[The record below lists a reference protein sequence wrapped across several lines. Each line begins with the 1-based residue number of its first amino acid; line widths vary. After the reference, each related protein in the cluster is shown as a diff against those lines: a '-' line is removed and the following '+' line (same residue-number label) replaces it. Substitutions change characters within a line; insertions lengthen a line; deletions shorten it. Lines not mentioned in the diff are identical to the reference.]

1 MTRVDATSGLS
12 SAEASQRLLR
22 DGPNELP
29 TERPRSL
36 LRQTWS
42 VVREPMLLLLL
53 AAGAINFLL
62 AEVLDAA
69 ILASFVL
76 LVIGISLY
84 QRHKT
89 ENALGALRSLSSP
102 RALVLRDG
110 ARARIAGREVV
121 PGDLVILAEGDRVPA
136 DGVLIEAINLYIDE
150 SALTGE
156 SVAVSKSADAA
167 ETAMGPPGGD
177 DSPWVFSGTLIVRG
191 HGLACIKA
199 TGASTALGRIGG
211 QLRNL
216 ASPRTRLQREF
227 DRLVWAFAALGSLA
241 AIAVILIYGFTR
253 GQWLEAGLA
262 GITTAMAVLPEEIPV
277 VFSLF
282 LALGA
287 WRMSRVRVLTRSPP
301 AIETLGSATVVCV
314 DKTGTLTRNAMT
326 VREIGVSD
334 ETHVLDGTGISAN
347 LDRLVSIAA
356 SACPVEG
363 VDPMDRAFVD
373 LAERIHVPTLRA
385 DSRLVQE
392 YALSDELRC
401 VGHVWRRRDNSLDI
415 AVKGA
420 PEDLLALSDMPAA
433 EREGW
438 HRRIDVATADGL
450 RVLGVGIAHLESTR
464 DLPSSLEGLQVEFL
478 GIAGLQDP
486 VRDGVP
492 EAIAACH
499 RAGVRVVMITGDYP
513 GTALAIAREIGI
525 DTGPGC
531 VTGDVLAA
539 MDDVECA
546 RSAGRVN
553 VFARMVPEQK
563 LRLVRALQ
571 ADGEV
576 VGMTGDG
583 VNDAPALRA
592 SDIGIAMGARGTDV
606 AREAAD
612 LVIVDDDFTSI
623 TAGIR
628 QGRGIFANLR
638 KALTYVVA
646 VHVPIF
652 GMSLIPVMVADW
664 PIVLMPVEVAL
675 LQFIIDPACSIS
687 FEAEPVDPKVMDEP
701 PRSLESSMFGR
712 SEMLLALAQ
721 GLVVLAV
728 VFGAYLWSLS
738 SGQPDDVVRSFTF
751 VTLVSGNAAL
761 ILVNRSRHVSVWETV
776 VRRRNPALLFFLSL
790 GLVVITVI
798 MVVPWLR
805 DALGLGELSLAEWLL
820 AVGLGLLA
828 VVWFEVLKW
837 VRRRE
842 PAARDLRHLR

>member
-1 MTRVDATSGLS
+1 MALSNVTSSLTGLDSRVARRRL
-12 SAEASQRLLR
+12 AEV
-22 DGPNELP
+22 GPNELP
-29 TERPRSL
+29 VERPHTL
-36 LRQTWS
+36 LHQVWG

-62 AEVLDAA
+62 AEALDAA

-76 LVIGISLY
+76 LVIFISLY
-84 QRHKT
+84 QRRKT
-89 ENALGALRSLSSP
+89 ENALGALRNLSSP

-110 ARARIAGREVV
+110 ARMRIAGRDVV
-121 PGDLVILAEGDRVPA
+121 PGDMVILAEGDRVPA
-136 DGVLIEAINLYIDE
+136 DGVLVEAINLCIDE
-150 SALTGE
+150 STLTGE
-156 SVAVSKSADAA
+156 SVAVSKSADGV
-167 ETAMGPPGGD
+167 ETAMGLPGGD
-177 DSPWVFSGTLIVRG
+177 GTPWVFSGTLVVRG
-191 HGLACIKA
+191 HGAARVLA
-199 TGASTALGRIGG
+199 TGAATALGRIGG
-211 QLRNL
+211 ELRTL
-216 ASPRTRLQREF
+216 ESPRTRLQREF
-227 DRLVWAFAALGSLA
+227 DRLVWVFAGVGVLA
-241 AIAVILIYGFTR
+241 AIAVIVIYGLTR
-253 GQWLEAGLA
+253 GNWLEAGLA
-262 GITTAMAVLPEEIPV
+262 GITTAMALLPEEIPV

-287 WRMSRVRVLTRSPP
+287 WRMSKVRVLTRRPP
-301 AIETLGSATVVCV
+301 VIETLGSATVVCV

-326 VREIGVSD
+326 VREIGVGD
-334 ETHVLDGTGISAN
+334 ETHVLDGKGMSAN
-347 LDRLVSIAA
+347 LDQVVSIAA

-363 VDPMDRAFVD
+363 VDPMDRAFLD
-373 LAERIHVPTLRA
+373 LAERMHVATYRA

-392 YALSDELRC
+392 YALTDGLRC
-401 VGHVWRRRDNSLDI
+401 VGHAWQHRDGSLDI

-420 PEDLLALSDMPAA
+420 PEDMLRLSVLPPA

-438 HRRIDVATADGL
+438 HRRVEVATADGL
-450 RVLGVGIAHLESTR
+450 RVLGVGIVHLASTR
-464 DLPSSLEGLQVEFL
+464 DLPSTLVGLPVEFL
-478 GIAGLQDP
+478 GIAGLHDP

-492 EAIAACH
+492 EAIAACR

-525 DTGPGC
+525 DVDAGC
-531 VTGDVLAA
+531 VTGDALAS

-546 RSAGRVN
+546 RSASRVS

-592 SDIGIAMGARGTDV
+592 SDIGIAMGGRGTDV

-612 LVIVDDDFTSI
+612 LVVVDDDFTSI

-638 KALTYVVA
+638 KALTYIVA
-646 VHVPIF
+646 VHVPIV

-687 FEAEPVDPKVMDEP
+687 FEAEPVDPRVMDEP
-701 PRSLESSMFGR
+701 PRLLESSMFGR
-712 SEMLLALAQ
+712 AELLLALAQ

-728 VFGAYLWSLS
+728 VFGAYLWSMG
-738 SGQPDDVVRSFTF
+738 SGKPDDVVRSFTF

-776 VRRRNPALLFFLSL
+776 VRRRNPALLLFLSL
-790 GLVVITVI
+790 GLAVITVL

-805 DALGLGELSLAEWLL
+805 EALKLGELTPGEWLL
-820 AVGLGLLA
+820 AVALGLLA

-837 VRRRE
+837 IRRHPR
-842 PAARDLRHLR
+842 

>member
-1 MTRVDATSGLS
+1 MAWVDAASGLS
-12 SAEASQRLLR
+12 SIEASQRLLR

-29 TERPRSL
+29 VERPRSL
-36 LRQTWS
+36 WQQAWG

-76 LVIGISLY
+76 FVVAISLY
-84 QRHKT
+84 QRRKT
-89 ENALGALRSLSSP
+89 ENALGALRNLSAP

-110 ARARIAGREVV
+110 ARVRIAGRDVV
-121 PGDLVILAEGDRVPA
+121 PGDLVLLAEGDRVPA
-136 DGVLIEAINLYIDE
+136 DGVLIEATNLSIDE

-156 SVAVSKSADAA
+156 SVAVSKCADQAGS
-167 ETAMGPPGGD
+167 AMGPPGGD
-177 DSPWVFSGTLIVRG
+177 GTSWVFSGTLVVRG
-191 HGLACIKA
+191 HGAARIYA

-211 QLRNL
+211 ALRTL

-227 DRLVWAFAALGSLA
+227 DRLVWVFAALGSLA
-241 AIAVILIYGFTR
+241 AVAVIVIYGLTR
-253 GQWLEAGLA
+253 GNWLEAGLA

-277 VFSLF
+277 VFSIF

-287 WRMSRVRVLTRSPP
+287 WRMSKVRVLTRRPP
-301 AIETLGSATVVCV
+301 VIETLGSATVVCV

-334 ETHVLDGTGISAN
+334 ETHVLDGPGLPAN
-347 LDRLVSIAA
+347 LERLVSIAA
-356 SACPVEG
+356 SACPVDG
-363 VDPMDRAFVD
+363 LDPMDRAFLD
-373 LAERIHVPTLRA
+373 LAERTHVSTLRL
-385 DSRLVQE
+385 DSRPIQE
-392 YALSDELRC
+392 FALTDQLRC
-401 VGHVWRRRDNSLDI
+401 VGHAWQHRDDSLDI
-415 AVKGA
+415 AIKGA
-420 PEDLLALSDMPAA
+420 PEDVLTLSRMSPTD
-433 EREGW
+433 RESW
-438 HRRIDVATADGL
+438 RHRVDVATADGL
-450 RVLGVGIAHLESTR
+450 RVLGVGIAHLESAR
-464 DLPSSLEGLQVEFL
+464 DLPSTLEGLPVEFL

-486 VRDGVP
+486 VREGVP
-492 EAIAACH
+492 ESIAACQ

-513 GTALAIAREIGI
+513 GTALAIAREIGL

-531 VTGDVLAA
+531 VTGDALTA
-539 MDDVECA
+539 MDDAECA
-546 RSAGRVN
+546 SSAGRVN

-612 LVIVDDDFTSI
+612 LVVIDDDFTSI

-638 KALTYVVA
+638 KALTYIVA

-664 PIVLMPVEVAL
+664 PIVLMPVQVAL

-701 PRSLESSMFGR
+701 PRALESSLFGR
-712 SEMLLALAQ
+712 AELLLALAQ

-728 VFGAYLWSLS
+728 VLGAYLWSLS
-738 SGQPDDVVRSFTF
+738 AGYADDVVRSFTF

-761 ILVNRSRHVSVWETV
+761 ILVNRSRHVSVWETI
-776 VRRRNPALLFFLSL
+776 VRRRNPTLLLFLTL
-790 GLVVITVI
+790 GLAVITLL
-798 MVVPWLR
+798 MVVPWFR
-805 DALGLGELSLAEWLL
+805 DALGLGELSLGQWLL

-837 VRRRE
+837 IRRRE
-842 PAARDLRHLR
+842 PGPSVPRHLR

>member
-1 MTRVDATSGLS
+1 MTRVNTPSGLS
-12 SAEASQRLLR
+12 SVEASQRLLR

-36 LRQTWS
+36 LRQIWS

-62 AEVLDAA
+62 AEVLDAV

-89 ENALGALRSLSSP
+89 ENALGALRNLSSP

-136 DGVLIEAINLYIDE
+136 DGVLIEAINLCIDE

-167 ETAMGPPGGD
+167 ETVMGLPGGD
-177 DSPWVFSGTLIVRG
+177 GSPWVFSGTLIVRG
-191 HGLACIKA
+191 HGMACIHG

-216 ASPRTRLQREF
+216 ESPRTRLQREF

-241 AIAVILIYGFTR
+241 AIAVIVIYGLTR
-253 GQWLEAGLA
+253 GNWLEAGLV

-287 WRMSRVRVLTRSPP
+287 WRMSRVQVLTRRPP

-373 LAERIHVPTLRA
+373 LAERMHVPTLRA

-392 YALSDELRC
+392 YPLSDGLRC
-401 VGHVWRRRDNSLDI
+401 VGHAWQRPDNSLDI

-450 RVLGVGIAHLESTR
+450 RVLGVGIAHLDSTR
-464 DLPSSLEGLQVEFL
+464 DLPSSLEGLRVEFL

-531 VTGDVLAA
+531 VTGDVLAG
-539 MDDVECA
+539 MDDAECA
-546 RSAGRVN
+546 RSAGRVS

-612 LVIVDDDFTSI
+612 LVVVDDDFTSI

-712 SEMLLALAQ
+712 PELVLALAQ

-805 DALGLGELSLAEWLL
+805 EALGLGELSLGEWLL

-837 VRRRE
+837 IRRRE
-842 PAARDLRHLR
+842 PGASVPRHLR